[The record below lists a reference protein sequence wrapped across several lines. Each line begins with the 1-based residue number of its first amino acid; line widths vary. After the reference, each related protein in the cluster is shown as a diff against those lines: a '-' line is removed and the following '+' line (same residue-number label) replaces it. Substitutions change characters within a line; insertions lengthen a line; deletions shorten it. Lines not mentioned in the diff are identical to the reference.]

1 VCDFVTF
8 AVEHAMH
15 YFGDIGTTFRGAPLN
30 GKVDFFWKGG
40 TDISNRIVGDWLPE
54 RTGRG
59 QVAAGSKYIAQKF
72 KGWQQWRSVHSG
84 LLGIDLVI
92 SWSLIKM
99 EI

>member
-40 TDISNRIVGDWLPE
+40 TDISNRIVGD
-54 RTGRG
+54 
-59 QVAAGSKYIAQKF
+59 
-72 KGWQQWRSVHSG
+72 
-84 LLGIDLVI
+84 
-92 SWSLIKM
+92 
-99 EI
+99 